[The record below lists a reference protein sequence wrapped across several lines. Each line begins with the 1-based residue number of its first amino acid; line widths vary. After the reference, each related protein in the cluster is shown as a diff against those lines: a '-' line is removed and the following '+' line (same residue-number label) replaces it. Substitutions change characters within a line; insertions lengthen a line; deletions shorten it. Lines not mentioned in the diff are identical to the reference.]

1 VIGPAPVG
9 DVNSDGVVNEMDLVS
24 AILEFGN
31 DFRTADFNA
40 NGIVDSGDIFDL
52 VELLSQQE

>member
-1 VIGPAPVG
+1 M
-9 DVNSDGVVNEMDLVS
+9 NSDGVVNEMDLVS